1 MPTFNEI
8 KKQRS
13 NFTQCMHLPLF
24 LPIVSD
30 SLDNTHS
37 PQYVQACV
45 EFSLA
50 RWVGSEQVA
59 ACAALKRRRN
69 GKKMERRKENQW
81 DIFASHWQK
90 MMRLFHPSSTFFGRD
105 DCELHYAF
113 SSLSSGFAAFLRAR
127 KNSYCLSKII
137 CNVDISMTRGLDPR
151 EEPAPP

>member
-1 MPTFNEI
+1 MRVNHTRDRIHAYLYVMPTFNEI

-90 MMRLFHPSSTFFGRD
+90 MIHPSFIFFGRD

-113 SSLSSGFAAFLRAR
+113 SSLSPLVLLLFLEQERIPTVSP
-127 KNSYCLSKII
+127 K
-137 CNVDISMTRGLDPR
+137 
-151 EEPAPP
+151 